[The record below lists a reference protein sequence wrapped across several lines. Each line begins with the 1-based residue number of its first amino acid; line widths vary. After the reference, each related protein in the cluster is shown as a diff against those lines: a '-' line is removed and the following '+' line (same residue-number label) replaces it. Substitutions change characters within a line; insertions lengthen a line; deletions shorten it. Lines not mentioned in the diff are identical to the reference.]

1 MSRDRIAV
9 WSWSLEEDPLSSETL
24 SQDEKVRS
32 QSFVASHH
40 RRRFVAGRAR
50 LRSLLGK
57 HLGLAPEV
65 IVFVQ
70 NEFGKP
76 SVAQAPSM
84 HFSLSHS
91 GDQALLAI
99 SDTLVVGAD
108 LEQVRTLE
116 HLDLARRYFHR
127 AEIAAIED
135 QPTKSDQLEA
145 FFRVW
150 TLKEAIVK
158 ALGKGLSMPLDRF
171 AVSIASSPP
180 TMALAPEDATGLWW
194 LHQTTDDY
202 CRALAALGGADVEL
216 IQRTV

>member
-9 WSWSLEEDPLSSETL
+9 WSWSLEENPPSSETL

-32 QSFVASHH
+32 RSFVASHH
-40 RRRFVAGRAR
+40 RRRFVAARAR

-57 HLGLAPEV
+57 HLDLAPEDV
-65 IVFVQ
+65 VFVQ

-84 HFSLSHS
+84 NFSLSHS

-99 SDTLVVGAD
+99 SDTLEVGAD

-127 AEIAAIED
+127 AEIAAIES
-135 QPTKSDQLEA
+135 QPNRSEQLES
-145 FFRVW
+145 FFRIW
-150 TLKEAIVK
+150 TLKEAVVK

-180 TMALAPEDATGLWW
+180 TMALAPEDAPQPWW
-194 LHQTTDDY
+194 LHQTSGDY
-202 CRALAALGGADVEL
+202 CRALAAPGGVDVEL